1 MLWDGFTATWPLL
14 QTPDMK
20 QFPGAS
26 AVIDPW
32 HLPLVNTVLLI
43 TSSVTVT
50 FAHHALKEQKRGSL
64 EAWLAATI
72 VLAVV
77 FLYFQAIEYHEAYLV
92 GFDASFRYLWSDVFY
107 ADRFPWIPRDARH
120 DDVVRDVAPLF

>member
-1 MLWDGFTATWPLL
+1 MQKALPICCGKAFSATWPLL

-20 QFPGAS
+20 QFPGAD

-32 HLPLVNTVLLI
+32 HLPLVNTALLI
-43 TSSVTVT
+43 TSSVTIT
-50 FAHHALKEQKRGSL
+50 FAHHALKEQNRQAL

-77 FLYFQAIEYHEAYLV
+77 FLYFQAVEYHEAYTELGLTLNSESMV
-92 GFDASFRYLWSDVFY
+92 QHFLC
-107 ADRFPWIPRDARH
+107 
-120 DDVVRDVAPLF
+120 